1 MSSNFNGTGKGVLG
15 DNMKKFISLF
25 LIIVLIFSMAVL
37 FTGCGETGI
46 TAESILKT
54 DENFSGTRTINLRLP
69 SKIGVTQAIELLNKN
84 MPDMDEY
91 KDSISVEDTS
101 DNQHT
106 NQITFTITFDS
117 KDDYTNKVS
126 QLLGN
131 EVTVNMAKPDNAL
144 ISGTRYVEDFDAVQ
158 LLSWI
163 TTVLESNFDV
173 TKINYDF
180 ESNVVDLDGSLFTTG
195 TTAVVN
201 EVEGEPIEK
210 IYISTTNYKNNSYD
224 REFVFEVTEAVYK
237 SLGKDLEYYLD
248 DITNELAQYKG
259 WTNKGGLYEYKVIFK
274 NLNVEELKNVTNQIM
289 DMSQGSIAYG
299 DFTNSST
306 PLSEGLIFEEQLN
319 TLNYMGNDKSMVPVV
334 YNYSVPT
341 NTTHSEGSV
350 LENGSWINKG
360 TWSDYTYTLETNKGA
375 EKIHIPDGIQYPISG
390 INFYLNNNGGDNFT
404 RTVDILYAKDN
415 ENGVSYA
422 FNFFKGKGANV
433 TREEDAS
440 YYICRIKTEGT
451 ALEVSKKT
459 VEYFGGGNH
468 LDYEYKENPMDI
480 SDYTNFVDYIN
491 IGYMLTAENMSKP
504 MTYTVTKTGAENIVR
519 VNVDSDKNKNTLD
532 RPDEQGKYVVTFTGG
547 NASISYNGSI
557 AHWGKLT
564 LFTVIAVAIIVVA
577 GALLLFYVRKFL
589 SSEDKELAVYE
600 LEYFQQNKKEE
611 E

>member
-1 MSSNFNGTGKGVLG
+1 MRKIV
-15 DNMKKFISLF
+15 SLF
-25 LIIVLIFSMAVL
+25 LISIMIFSMAIL

-69 SKIGVTQAIELLNKN
+69 SNIKAANAIELLSKN
-84 MPDMDEY
+84 MPDMDKY
-91 KDSISVEDTS
+91 KDAITVVDSS
-101 DNQHT
+101 DSDHS
-106 NQITFTITFDS
+106 NQITYTISFTS
-117 KDDYTNKVS
+117 KDDYTKKVA

-131 EVTVNMAKPDNAL
+131 DVTVNMAKPNNAL
-144 ISGTRYVEDFDAVQ
+144 ISGTRYVEDFDATQ

-163 TTVLESNFDV
+163 TTVFEANYDV

-180 ESNVVDLDGSLFTTG
+180 ESNVVDLNGSLFTTD
-195 TTAVVN
+195 TTAVIN
-201 EVEGEPIEK
+201 EVEGQPIEK

-224 REFVFEVTEAVYK
+224 REFIFVVTEAVHK
-237 SLGKDLEYYLD
+237 DLGKELEYYLD

-259 WTNKGGLYEYKVIFK
+259 WTNKGGFSEYKVIFK
-274 NLNVEELKNVTNQIM
+274 NLNIEELKNVTNQIM

-319 TLNYMGNDKSMVPVV
+319 TLNYMGQNKTMVPVI
-334 YNYSVPT
+334 YTYSVPT

-360 TWSDYTYTLETNKGA
+360 QWSDYTYTLETNKGA

-390 INFYLNNNGGDNFT
+390 MNFYLNNNGGDSFT

-440 YYICRIKTEGT
+440 YYICRVSTEGT
-451 ALEVSKKT
+451 ALDISKKT

-468 LDYEYKENPMDI
+468 LDYEFKENPMDI

-491 IGYMLTAENMSKP
+491 IGYMLTTENMSKP
-504 MTYTVTKTGAENIVR
+504 MTYTVTRSGGENIVR
-519 VNVDSDKNKNTLD
+519 VSLETEKNKETLD
-532 RPDEQGKYVVTFTGG
+532 RTDEQGKYVVSFTGG

-557 AHWGKLT
+557 AHWGKLVF
-564 LFTVIAVAIIVVA
+564 FTIIAVALIVGS
-577 GALLLFYVRKFL
+577 GALALFYIRKFL
-589 SSEDKELAVYE
+589 KSEDKELAVYE
-600 LEYFQQNKKEE
+600 LEYFEKFKKEE
-611 E
+611 K

>member
-1 MSSNFNGTGKGVLG
+1 MQSDINGTGKGVLG
-15 DNMKKFISLF
+15 IMRKFVSIL
-25 LIIVLIFSMAVL
+25 LILILTFSMAVL
-37 FTGCGETGI
+37 FTGCGETVA

-54 DENFSGTRTINLRLP
+54 DENFAGTRTINLRLP
-69 SKIGVTQAIELLNKN
+69 SNIKAANAIELLNKN

-91 KDSISVEDTS
+91 KGCLSVIDSS
-101 DNQHT
+101 DSDHS
-106 NQITFTITFDS
+106 NQITFTISFDS
-117 KDDYTNKVS
+117 KEDYVNKVA

-131 EVTVNMAKPDNAL
+131 DVTVNMAKPDNIL

-163 TTVLESNFDV
+163 TTVLESNYDV
-173 TKINYDF
+173 TKLNYDF
-180 ESNVVDLDGSLFTTG
+180 ESNVVDLGGSLFTTG

-224 REFVFEVTEAVYK
+224 REFVFEVSDTVHK
-237 SLGKDLEYYLD
+237 SLGKDLDYYLD
-248 DITNELAQYKG
+248 AITNELAEYKG
-259 WTNKGGLYEYKVIFK
+259 WTNKGGIHEYKVIFK
-274 NLNVEELKNVTNQIM
+274 NLSVDELKNVTNQIM

-319 TLNYMGNDKSMVPVV
+319 TLNYMGKDKSMVPVV
-334 YNYSVPT
+334 YTYSVPT

-360 TWSDYTYTLETNKGA
+360 TWQDYTYSLETNKGA
-375 EKIHIPDGIQYPISG
+375 EKIHIPDGIQYEISG
-390 INFYLNNNGGDNFT
+390 MNFYLNNNGGDSFS

-422 FNFFKGKGANV
+422 YNFFKNKGANV

-440 YYICRIKTEGT
+440 YYICRIKTDGT
-451 ALEVSKKT
+451 ALEISKNT

-468 LDYEYKENPMDI
+468 LDYEYKENPTDI

-491 IGYMLTAENMSKP
+491 IGYMLTAENMEKP
-504 MTYTVTKTGAENIVR
+504 MTYTVTKTGSENIVR
-519 VNVDSDKNKNTLD
+519 VNVEATKGKQTLD
-532 RPDEQGKYVVTFTGG
+532 RPNEESKYVVTFTGG
-547 NASISYNGSI
+547 NASVFYNGTI
-557 AHWGKLT
+557 AHWGKVT
-564 LFTVIAVAIIVVA
+564 LFTIVAVGLIMGA
-577 GALLLFYVRKFL
+577 GALLLFYIRKFL
-589 SSEDKELAVYE
+589 KSEDKEIKAYE
-600 LEYFQQNKKEE
+600 LAYFEKEE
-611 E
+611 KEEK